1 MIQLRSM
8 AEGSHT
14 TLYTNVFT
22 SVTVSGI
29 SETPSN
35 FDAMR
40 ILQII
45 ISSVGITANF
55 TVVLV
60 FVNHKLLRV
69 KIPNMFIINQV
80 SSFYIIVW
88 VFFAPSLRK
97 RSIATAIAITASHWN
112 CRKIMFSV
120 LSTGGPTVLYGIG
133 HSLFHRG
140 RRDPLAQPRRY
151 VQTCSTWTSPYRDP
165 SRHVQTIH
173 YCVSSG
179 IGSLGVSIF
188 KLTECLREV

>member
-1 MIQLRSM
+1 M

-14 TLYTNVFT
+14 TLYTDVFT

-69 KIPNMFIINQV
+69 KNPNMFIINQV
-80 SSFYIIVW
+80 SSFYIIVC
-88 VFFAPSLRK
+88 FF
-97 RSIATAIAITASHWN
+97 
-112 CRKIMFSV
+112 F
-120 LSTGGPTVLYGIG
+120 
-133 HSLFHRG
+133 
-140 RRDPLAQPRRY
+140 
-151 VQTCSTWTSPYRDP
+151 CS
-165 SRHVQTIH
+165 
-173 YCVSSG
+173 
-179 IGSLGVSIF
+179 
-188 KLTECLREV
+188 